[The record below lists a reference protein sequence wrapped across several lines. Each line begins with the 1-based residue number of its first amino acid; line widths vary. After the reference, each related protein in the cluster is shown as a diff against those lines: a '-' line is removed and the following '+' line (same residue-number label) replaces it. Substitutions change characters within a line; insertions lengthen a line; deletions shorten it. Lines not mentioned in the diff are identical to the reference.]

1 MESYRIHVHMR
12 RSFMKQKWPI
22 HILSILLCMAML
34 CGIPAHAAEIRAS
47 DRIYHSTATLSKAS
61 NGNLSVFFSV
71 QATGIMEKIGATS
84 VAIQRSSGSGW
95 TTEYTFNTSNTPALL
110 TGNTDWHGMALTYT
124 PRFSGV
130 EYRAVVM
137 IYVKDATGASTQQL
151 TSRSV

>member
-1 MESYRIHVHMR
+1 
-12 RSFMKQKWPI
+12 MKKKWPI
-22 HILSILLCMAML
+22 CILSALLCMAML
-34 CGIPAHAAEIRAS
+34 CSIPTHAVETRAS
-47 DRIYHSTATLSKAS
+47 DRISRTTATLSKAS
-61 NGNLSVFFSV
+61 NGDLSVYFSV

-110 TGNTDWHGMALTYT
+110 VKNSDWHGMVLTYP

-137 IYVKDATGASTQQL
+137 IYVKDATGISTQQL
-151 TSRSV
+151 TS

>member
-1 MESYRIHVHMR
+1 
-12 RSFMKQKWPI
+12 MKKKWPI
-22 HILSILLCMAML
+22 QVLLVLLCMVIL
-34 CGIPAHAAEIRAS
+34 CSVPVHAAETRAS
-47 DRIYHSTATLSKAS
+47 DRISRTTITLSKAS
-61 NGNLSVFFSV
+61 NGDLSIFFSV
-71 QATGIMEKIGATS
+71 RATGLMEKIGATS